1 MDLIDILW
9 RQDIDLGIAKEFY
22 DADVKKKCDVF
33 NQAQVQVLKLWC
45 ENVTFNSFPSVFT

>member
-22 DADVKKKCDVF
+22 DYDVKKKSEAVVAE
-33 NQAQVQVLKLWC
+33 QTVLEVRFVACLG
-45 ENVTFNSFPSVFT
+45 

>member
-22 DADVKKKCDVF
+22 DADVKKKCDDVF
-33 NQAQVQVLKLWC
+33 NQAQVQVLKL
-45 ENVTFNSFPSVFT
+45 